1 MAQLQPVSQRLSQ
14 KAVGLQLAAT
24 LEARPRLA
32 PLRIVLVML
41 EPPLP
46 FGHALGRWY
55 YVLLRGLVE
64 RGHAVTAFIGCS
76 STQQVGDTL
85 ALFPPARYDMR
96 CHVRVPRSGISAK
109 WRTLRQPYSYMIDPV
124 MLDDIE
130 AETARGGDVLHLE
143 GIWSGWAGKRC
154 KDRSQIVLS
163 FHSLYDIDQELQP
176 VRGIWDW
183 LHRGL
188 RRTAEHR
195 LLRSYDR
202 LITLS
207 TRLQEAVA
215 EIVPSTP
222 VSVVPLGMD
231 CSIYP
236 MIPAERRPAWPLVT
250 LIGSMDWLPSRSAAE
265 RLLTRLWP
273 SIKAQVPQAKLQIVG
288 WHARRVLSQYAGQVD
303 ITIVENVP
311 ETKPYFEAASIFLY
325 APERGSGMK
334 VKVLEAFAYGVPV
347 VTTSEGVEGIPA
359 EDGVHASICEDD
371 AGLIERTV
379 ALLNDPARQKNQRI
393 AARALLETHCSPAA
407 VLDKLEACYADMVSR
422 RGRL

>member
-1 MAQLQPVSQRLSQ
+1 MAQLHPVSQRLPE
-14 KAVGLQLAAT
+14 KPVGSQLAAT
-24 LEARPRLA
+24 LEACPRLR

-55 YVLLRGLVE
+55 YVLFRGLVD
-64 RGHAVTAFIGCS
+64 RGHAVTAFIACS

-85 ALFPPARYDMR
+85 ALFPPAQYDVR
-96 CHVRVPRSGISAK
+96 CHVRVPRSGMSAK
-109 WRTLRQPYSYMIDPV
+109 WRTLREPYSYMINPA

-130 AETARGGDVLHLE
+130 AETAGRADVLHLE

-154 KDRSQIVLS
+154 RDRSRVVLS
-163 FHSLYDIDQELQP
+163 FHSLYDLDQELQP
-176 VRGIWDW
+176 VRGIQDW
-183 LHRGL
+183 LHRWL
-188 RRTAEHR
+188 RRSAEHR

-207 TRLQEAVA
+207 PRLQEAVA
-215 EIVPSTP
+215 EIVPATP
-222 VSVVPLGMD
+222 VSVVPLGID

-236 MIPAERRPAWPLVT
+236 VIPAEQRPAWPLVT
-250 LIGSMDWLPSRSAAE
+250 VIGSMDWLPSRSAAE

-273 SIKAQVPQAKLQIVG
+273 SIKAQVPQARLQIVG
-288 WHARRVLSQYAGQVD
+288 WHARRVLSQYAGQTDV
-303 ITIVENVP
+303 TIVENVP
-311 ETKPYFEAASIFLY
+311 ETKPYFEDASIFLY

-334 VKVLEAFAYGVPV
+334 VKILEAFAYGVPV

-359 EDGVHASICEDD
+359 EDGVHAYICEDD
-371 AGLIERTV
+371 AGLIERAV
-379 ALLNDPARQKNQRI
+379 ALLNDPARQENQRT

-407 VLDKLEACYADMVSR
+407 TLDKLEACYADMVSC